1 MNDVCQLGRSL
12 LTASHLSSWPFQRIH
27 TYKFDTTMIDRR
39 DTPDYWEAKK
49 EIRRKDKSGDEK
61 MNEKE
66 LTPIENFIRELT
78 QEKVTVVGLSSTEKK
93 GRIIIDDNSLKIGL
107 SMMTAEEVGHNSE
120 QSILNSLQVKNDCG
134 SYLIPTAHRSL
145 LGVNCTRE
153 CTTECARECTME
165 CIMENSI
172 MHVSAKVLI
181 SFSELVNAQ
190 WYNEKDEKELY
201 YQTLIPMPMDGIK
214 RFCIRDYIQ
223 IIPPDNGDIYLDIP
237 LSREKQVRV
246 FSKEIHQVRYLV
258 IESRF
263 PCTYNEILNYTY
275 AVSLSLGLM
284 TTIAPFDY
292 AFVIASEI
300 PDFGGKIMGGMIKL
314 RPTIKSQYRFI
325 TTDISE
331 LYEDLKEKVDYDA
344 FRPYCDK
351 EGNLL
356 RSHLD
361 PMTEQDFSGLVSML
375 HRSKDLARATMM
387 LLVASDDI
395 EYLGPLYSVVL
406 ETICWVLEQEN
417 EELFKSYSKNPKKGY
432 LPNGEKLS
440 MPFNLLEQIGYE
452 LSDSDMAIIKTRNN
466 FLHGSTP
473 EYELDSDKD
482 KKIVNTQSSLL
493 GDIQKGESDTDK
505 LRYICMEL
513 RKFCGILLLRYSGY
527 KGAIL
532 NNVVEMGLKKTLPK
546 EQKKE
551 QKKEQ
556 ELLFITYDEEEAKKI
571 VEKWK
576 NEKQKEEEK
585 KKKQSQGK
593 NNTRNQGNEKAP
605 QPTEKPE
612 ASV

>member
-1 MNDVCQLGRSL
+1 MPTWTFSPYGLAPIFVAILIVNIQRNMMNEKKDKSYKKNLEP
-12 LTASHLSSWPFQRIH
+12 TAKFIH
-27 TYKFDTTMIDRR
+27 DLCEQQEVTISGIVS
-39 DTPDYWEAKK
+39 AKK
-49 EIRRKDKSGDEK
+49 EGQCSFNFDAGLMEVTLSTDNTDESIEEIETSRNGSDTANPLRVKSDSGCYVATTAYRSLTGLSCNSVFREK
-61 MNEKE
+61 LLFSLPQLMSSEWNSKEKYYYRFLVPRPPEMLIWNSIQTDSSYSTPDNDRPDNLVKIFLEKE
-66 LTPIENFIRELT
+66 RQIHVFLSGVKFDQNKRLEYLT
-78 QEKVTVVGLSSTEKK
+78 
-93 GRIIIDDNSLKIGL
+93 
-107 SMMTAEEVGHNSE
+107 
-120 QSILNSLQVKNDCG
+120 
-134 SYLIPTAHRSL
+134 
-145 LGVNCTRE
+145 
-153 CTTECARECTME
+153 
-165 CIMENSI
+165 
-172 MHVSAKVLI
+172 
-181 SFSELVNAQ
+181 
-190 WYNEKDEKELY
+190 
-201 YQTLIPMPMDGIK
+201 
-214 RFCIRDYIQ
+214 
-223 IIPPDNGDIYLDIP
+223 
-237 LSREKQVRV
+237 
-246 FSKEIHQVRYLV
+246 
-258 IESRF
+258 IESQA
-263 PCTYNEILNYTY
+263 PCTYTEMHEYMY
-275 AVSLSLGLM
+275 AISLSLGLV

-325 TTDISE
+325 ATDISE
-331 LYEDLKEKVDYDA
+331 LYNDLKKKVDYDA

-406 ETICWVLEQEN
+406 ETICRVLEQEN
-417 EELFKSYSKNPKKGY
+417 EELFKSYSKNPKKRY

-452 LSDSDMAIIKTRNN
+452 LSDLDRAIINTRNN

-482 KKIVNTQSSLL
+482 KKIANAQSSLL
-493 GDIQKGESDTDK
+493 GDTQKGESDTDK

-513 RKFCGILLLRYSGY
+513 RKLCGILLLRYSGY

-546 EQKKE
+546 EQKEE
-551 QKKEQ
+551 QKEEK

-576 NEKQKEEEK
+576 NEKQKEEEEK

-593 NNTRNQGNEKAP
+593 EKSP
-605 QPTEKPE
+605 QPTEEPE

>member
-1 MNDVCQLGRSL
+1 
-12 LTASHLSSWPFQRIH
+12 
-27 TYKFDTTMIDRR
+27 MIDPR
-39 DTPDYWEAKK
+39 DSPEYWEAKK
-49 EIRRKDKSGDEK
+49 RLEERRSQEMKK

-78 QEKVTVVGLSSTEKK
+78 QEEVTVVGLPSTEKK

-145 LGVNCTRE
+145 LEVNCTRKRIRKRIRK
-153 CTTECARECTME
+153 CTRERIRERIRKCTRKRIRKRTRKCTRKYTME
-165 CIMENSI
+165 CI

-214 RFCIRDYIQ
+214 QFCIWDYIQ
-223 IIPPDNGDIYLDIP
+223 IVPPDNGDIYLDIP
-237 LSREKQVRV
+237 LSEEKQVRV
-246 FSKEIHQVRYLV
+246 FSKVIHQVCYLV

-263 PCTYNEILNYTY
+263 PCTYNEMLDYTY

-325 TTDISE
+325 TTYISE
-331 LYEDLKEKVDYDA
+331 LYKNLKEKVDYDA

-417 EELFKSYSKNPKKGY
+417 EELFKSYSKNPKKIF

-452 LSDSDMAIIKTRNN
+452 LSDSDRAIINTRNN

-493 GDIQKGESDTDK
+493 GDTQKGERDTDK

-513 RKFCGILLLRYSGY
+513 RKLCGILLFRYAGY
-527 KGAIL
+527 KGPIF
-532 NNVVEMGLKKTLPK
+532 NNAVEMGFEEALKNK
-546 EQKKE
+546 EP
-551 QKKEQ
+551 
-556 ELLFITYDEEEAKKI
+556 LFITYDEEAAKELVK
-571 VEKWK
+571 KRK
-576 NEKQKEEEK
+576 KEKQKEEEEK
-585 KKKQSQGK
+585 KKKQNQDKNNKQSQGK
-593 NNTRNQGNEKAP
+593 NNTRKSQGKEKSF
-605 QPTEKPE
+605 PTNGK
-612 ASV
+612 A

>member
-1 MNDVCQLGRSL
+1 MFEYVCQLGRSL
-12 LTASHLSSWPFQRIH
+12 LTASHLFLGPFQRIH
-27 TYKFDTTMIDRR
+27 THKFDTTMIDPR
-39 DTPDYWEAKK
+39 DSHEYWEAKK
-49 EIRRKDKSGDEK
+49 RLEERRSQEMKKV
-61 MNEKE
+61 NEKE

-78 QEKVTVVGLSSTEKK
+78 QEEVTVVGLPSTEKK

-145 LGVNCTRE
+145 LEVNCNRKRIRKRIRKCTRE
-153 CTTECARECTME
+153 RIRKCTRKRIRKRTRKCTRRYTME
-165 CIMENSI
+165 CI

-214 RFCIRDYIQ
+214 QFCIWDYIQ
-223 IIPPDNGDIYLDIP
+223 IVPPDNGDIYLDIP
-237 LSREKQVRV
+237 LSGEKQVRV
-246 FSKEIHQVRYLV
+246 FSKVIHQVCYLV

-263 PCTYNEILNYTY
+263 PCTYDEILDYTY

-325 TTDISE
+325 TTQLKI
-331 LYEDLKEKVDYDA
+331 LYESLKGKVDYDA

-351 EGNLL
+351 DGNLL
-356 RSHLD
+356 KDRLD
-361 PMTEQDFSGLVSML
+361 LMTEQEFSGLVSML
-375 HRSKDLARATMM
+375 YRSKDLARATMM

-406 ETICWVLEQEN
+406 ETVTLVITKEKKK
-417 EELFKSYSKNPKKGY
+417 LFSDYTNATGKERLIYN
-432 LPNGEKLS
+432 NEKLKD
-440 MPFNLLEQIGYE
+440 PFERIQQIGYE
-452 LSDSDMAIIKTRNN
+452 LSDIEKQIITSRNKH
-466 FLHGSTP
+466 LHGTLP
-473 EYELDSDKD
+473 EGGENIDELLYNS
-482 KKIVNTQSSLL
+482 I
-493 GDIQKGESDTDK
+493 
-505 LRYICMEL
+505 EL
-513 RKFCGILLLRYSGY
+513 RKLCGILLLRYAGY
-527 KGAIL
+527 KGPIL
-532 NNVVEMGLKKTLPK
+532 NNAVEMKLEEALKNK
-546 EQKKE
+546 EPR
-551 QKKEQ
+551 
-556 ELLFITYDEEEAKKI
+556 FITY
-571 VEKWK
+571 
-576 NEKQKEEEK
+576 EEK
-585 KKKQSQGK
+585 TES
-593 NNTRNQGNEKAP
+593 P
-605 QPTEKPE
+605 QLTEEPE

>member
-1 MNDVCQLGRSL
+1 M
-12 LTASHLSSWPFQRIH
+12 
-27 TYKFDTTMIDRR
+27 K
-39 DTPDYWEAKK
+39 
-49 EIRRKDKSGDEK
+49 K

-78 QEKVTVVGLSSTEKK
+78 QEEVTVVGLPSTEKK

-107 SMMTAEEVGHNSE
+107 FVMTAEEVGHNSE

-145 LGVNCTRE
+145 LGVNCTSKYTRKRIRKYTRKRIRK
-153 CTTECARECTME
+153 CTRKRIRKCTRKYTME
-165 CIMENSI
+165 YI

-214 RFCIRDYIQ
+214 RFCIWDYIQ
-223 IIPPDNGDIYLDIP
+223 IVPPDNGYIYLDIP
-237 LSREKQVRV
+237 LSGEKQVRV
-246 FSKEIHQVRYLV
+246 FSKMIHQVCYLV

-263 PCTYNEILNYTY
+263 PCTYNEILDYTY
-275 AVSLSLGLM
+275 AVSLSLGLV
-284 TTIAPFDY
+284 TTIAPFNY
-292 AFVIASEI
+292 AFVIASEM

-325 TTDISE
+325 TTQLKI
-331 LYEDLKEKVDYDA
+331 LYESLKGKVDYDA

-356 RSHLD
+356 RSYLD

-406 ETICWVLEQEN
+406 ETICRVLEQEN
-417 EELFKSYSKNPKKGY
+417 EELFKSYSKNPKKTF

-452 LSDSDMAIIKTRNN
+452 LSDSDRAIINTRNN

-482 KKIVNTQSSLL
+482 KKIVNAQSSLL
-493 GDIQKGESDTDK
+493 GDTQKGESDTDK

-513 RKFCGILLLRYSGY
+513 RKLCGILLLRYSGY

-546 EQKKE
+546 EQKEE
-551 QKKEQ
+551 QKEEK
-556 ELLFITYDEEEAKKI
+556 ELLFITYDEEAAKEL
-571 VEKWK
+571 VEKRK
-576 NEKQKEEEK
+576 KEKQKEEEENSTRNQGK
-585 KKKQSQGK
+585 DNKQSQGK
-593 NNTRNQGNEKAP
+593 KKAP
-605 QPTEKPE
+605 QPTKEPE